1 MTQATQ
7 YLNKLELR
15 FWKTI
20 NPLMAHSR
28 LVRRTVR
35 LVYFTLEGDFWKV
48 FVRNMLISAAILFA
62 VAFLSG
68 YFLG

>member
-35 LVYFTLEGDFWKV
+35 LIYCTLEGHFWKV
-48 FVRNMLISAAILFA
+48 FVRNMLISAVILFA
-62 VAFLSG
+62 VAFLAG
-68 YFLG
+68 YLLG